1 MFSYSCNDTG
11 HVQKCFYHTKGE
23 NEMLSDWESTEKK
36 RELGSRLQFLR
47 EQAGVTQL
55 ELSERAGCSK
65 NYLSAVERGVNKLT
79 VPVLLEYCKATHKTP
94 NEILGF
100 NQDKRLNSEL
110 LSILDT
116 FDKEQYERAI
126 RVLKAL

>member
-1 MFSYSCNDTG
+1 
-11 HVQKCFYHTKGE
+11 
-23 NEMLSDWESTEKK
+23 MLSDWESAEKK
-36 RELGSRLQFLR
+36 RELGSRLQYLR
-47 EQAGVTQL
+47 EQSDITQL

-79 VPVLLEYCKATHKTP
+79 VPVLLEYCQAVHKTP

-100 NQDKRLNSEL
+100 EQDKRLNSEL

-126 RVLKAL
+126 RILKAL

>member
-1 MFSYSCNDTG
+1 
-11 HVQKCFYHTKGE
+11 
-23 NEMLSDWESTEKK
+23 MLSDWESAEKK
-36 RELGSRLQFLR
+36 RELGSRLQRLR
-47 EQAGVTQL
+47 EQADITQL

-79 VPVLLEYCKATHKTP
+79 VPVLLEYCQAVHKTP

-100 NQDKRLNSEL
+100 DQDERLNSEL

>member
-1 MFSYSCNDTG
+1 
-11 HVQKCFYHTKGE
+11 
-23 NEMLSDWESTEKK
+23 MLSDWESAEKK

-100 NQDKRLNSEL
+100 DQDKRLNSEL

>member
-1 MFSYSCNDTG
+1 MAASRDAPS
-11 HVQKCFYHTKGE
+11 VIRWAIAA
-23 NEMLSDWESTEKK
+23 LSAS
-36 RELGSRLQFLR
+36 
-47 EQAGVTQL
+47 
-55 ELSERAGCSK
+55 LSEG
-65 NYLSAVERGVNKLT
+65 LSAPCGRSDASASILPERGVNKLT
-79 VPVLLEYCKATHKTP
+79 VPVLLEYCPAVHKTP

-100 NQDKRLNSEL
+100 DQDERLNSEL